1 MIFVFK
7 LFAGIII
14 IFFHS
19 FCFKG
24 RIQAKK
30 IKKRV
35 VVEGGFSVVVVFFNL
50 ISISHNLET
59 TPL

>member
-14 IFFHS
+14 IFFIL
-19 FCFKG
+19 FVLKG
-24 RIQAKK
+24 VQAKK

-35 VVEGGFSVVVVFFNL
+35 VRGRFFSSSSFFNL

>member
-14 IFFHS
+14 IFFIL
-19 FCFKG
+19 FLLKG
-24 RIQAKK
+24 VQAKK

-35 VVEGGFSVVVVFFNL
+35 VVEGGFSVVVVFL
-50 ISISHNLET
+50 I
-59 TPL
+59 

>member
-14 IFFHS
+14 IFFIL
-19 FCFKG
+19 FVLKG
-24 RIQAKK
+24 VQAKK

-35 VVEGGFSVVVVFFNL
+35 VVEGGFSVVVVFLNL

>member
-14 IFFHS
+14 IFFIL
-19 FCFKG
+19 FVLKG
-24 RIQAKK
+24 VQAKK

-35 VVEGGFSVVVVFFNL
+35 VVEGGFSVVVFFNL

>member
-14 IFFHS
+14 IFFIL
-19 FCFKG
+19 FVLKG
-24 RIQAKK
+24 VQAKK
-30 IKKRV
+30 IKKR